1 MWLSLVVPLLL
12 LRHAVARPLANFPSC
27 GLVFAGDEPAVETV
41 TLRILLLAGVGHE
54 QVVSSVPLKAADAAA
69 RGTMRRSKRFSGRR
83 VDVGVVEDAVVGRL
97 DEVP

>member
-12 LRHAVARPLANFPSC
+12 LRHAVARPLANFPSR

-41 TLRILLLAGVGHE
+41 TLRFLLLAGVGHE
-54 QVVSSVPLKAADAAA
+54 QVGAVGPVKSGGCGGRIGSRDG
-69 RGTMRRSKRFSGRR
+69 GTMR
-83 VDVGVVEDAVVGRL
+83 VDVGVAEDADAVAGRL